1 MPGEQSPECVFAQE
15 NREGF
20 VLGALDRAD
29 QERITAHLRQC
40 DSCRVAFADTQRLVD
55 LLPFAGHLD
64 AVPPVRVRGALLDR
78 IRHEQEHPVAVGTVP
93 APFAES
99 TVAFSTRAPAPSASS
114 VNVLPSPPD
123 PFDPPAPARNDQS
136 FWTKWAAP
144 AFIAP
149 LVIALILVSAWG
161 IGQHN
166 RAAEMERQLAVPA
179 IAANGT
185 TSGGSAMRL
194 YTTRPACADCAGSG
208 QLGADPS
215 KNKAVLL
222 AWDLNPAEKH
232 EVWCVHDDGKSNLVA
247 TLQVN
252 ANGQVMQNL
261 EFSQPISGYREIRI
275 VRHKDSLPELIIAV
289 SREPESTEGSTRS
302 DLVASN

>member
-1 MPGEQSPECVFAQE
+1 MPGGQSPECVFAQE
-15 NREGF
+15 NSEGF
-20 VLGALDRAD
+20 VLVALDRAE
-29 QERITAHLRQC
+29 QERIAAHLRQC
-40 DSCRVAFADTQRLVD
+40 DSCRAALADARRIVD
-55 LLPFAGHLD
+55 LLPFASDLD
-64 AVPPVRVRGALLDR
+64 AVPPARVRSALLDR
-78 IRHEQEHPVAVGTVP
+78 VRYEQERPVAAGAAPVP
-93 APFAES
+93 DTGS
-99 TVAFSTRAPAPSASS
+99 TVAFTTRTPAPSMAP

-123 PFDPPAPARNDQS
+123 PLDPPTPVRNDPS

-166 RAAEMERQLAVPA
+166 RAAEMERQLAMPA

-185 TSGGSAMRL
+185 TNGGSAMRL

-232 EVWCVHDDGKSNLVA
+232 EVWCVHDDGESNLVA

-289 SREPESTEGSTRS
+289 SREPESTEGSIQS
-302 DLVASN
+302 DLFASN

>member
-1 MPGEQSPECVFAQE
+1 MPGGQSPECVFAQE
-15 NREGF
+15 NSEGF
-20 VLGALDRAD
+20 VLVALDRAE
-29 QERITAHLRQC
+29 QERIAAHLRQC
-40 DSCRVAFADTQRLVD
+40 DSCRAAFADAQHLVD
-55 LLPFAGHLD
+55 LLPFASDLD
-64 AVPPVRVRGALLDR
+64 AVPPARVRSALLDR
-78 IRHEQEHPVAVGTVP
+78 VRHEQERPVALGAAPVP
-93 APFAES
+93 YTGS
-99 TVAFSTRAPAPSASS
+99 TVAFSTRTSAMAP
-114 VNVLPSPPD
+114 VNVLPSSPD
-123 PFDPPAPARNDQS
+123 PLDPPSPTPNDQS

-185 TSGGSAMRL
+185 ANGGSAMRL

-232 EVWCVHDDGKSNLVA
+232 EVWCVHDDGESNLVA

-289 SREPESTEGSTRS
+289 SREPESTEGSIQS
-302 DLVASN
+302 DLFASN